1 MSADQIA
8 QFKETFKLFDHNGD
22 GTITKEE
29 LKSAMLKLGQKPNEA
44 ALKAHLEEFDT
55 DGDGKITLKE
65 FIGIMKKKTE
75 AAKGADSTLLAFKAF
90 DKDGNGKISPEEL
103 KQAMSSMGQDMSDA
117 QIDAMIKACD
127 ADGDGNVDYKEFRK
141 MMGQ

>member
-1 MSADQIA
+1 MGTFLKKNFLELNSKTKTKHNKMSADQIA

-55 DGDGKITLKE
+55 DGDGKITL
-65 FIGIMKKKTE
+65 
-75 AAKGADSTLLAFKAF
+75 
-90 DKDGNGKISPEEL
+90 EEL